1 MFSKLQ
7 NELAQRGIDIVPIRA
22 GTRCHLLDSYACA
35 RSEVFQELDI
45 VELVVVPVVAE
56 KATHFQ

>member
-56 KATHFQ
+56 